1 MAPNFP
7 QPEEFLEAA
16 SSWHLDKLYIDLSS
30 TKGKNLTSTEKKFL
44 RAILSGYSPSEIA
57 EKAYK
62 TQNSNSIRVTLSNGL
77 YRYIQELL
85 IIRGIEDYQ
94 IKSWSRIPQ
103 KLEKLG
109 YKKTSYTHQQ
119 SRNKYQNW
127 GEAIDIIHF
136 YGREE
141 EITKL
146 KRWILVEKCR
156 LLTLLGIG
164 GIGKTSLSI
173 ELAKEVQ
180 DEFEFLIWLS
190 LHNAP
195 PFEEI
200 MIRLIEFVS
209 NHQES
214 NLPETTDKLL
224 SLFLNYLQSHRC
236 LIILDNVETILCSQI
251 RAGDYRPGFEDY
263 GELFERLGEVPHQ
276 SCIILTSREKPKQI
290 ALLEGELFPVRSWK
304 MSGLSYKEVQNIFEL
319 KGTFSASALEWQELN
334 NHYSG
339 NPLALKII
347 STTIQ
352 DLFGG
357 NISSFLSQGK
367 YVFGDLQDFL
377 EQQFNR
383 LSSLEKVVIYWLAIN
398 RVPISLLELLADI
411 TPSVSPA
418 QLLEATESL
427 FRRCLIEKTQGTSDT
442 PLFTLQPVVMEYVT
456 DNLIDKVYQEIVN
469 FSQVNNLDY
478 LNSYALIKATT
489 ADYIR
494 EMQVCLIIQPLISQ
508 LKQYFVSLKNFENH
522 FKQILTNQQ
531 SKLLIKP
538 EYLAGNIINLL
549 SHSNIS
555 LEGYD
560 LSNLVIWQACF
571 RDITLHNVNLS
582 GTDLAKSIF
591 MQTSSYITTIS
602 LNPNGTL
609 LAIGDN
615 FGNICIWQ
623 VANNQIAL
631 EKILEIKTHQRWI
644 SSLAFSYDGKI
655 LASGSIDASVCCWNI
670 HDGQIQQTFEGHTDS
685 VVALKFSDDGKS
697 LASVSH
703 DRTLRLWNITDGNCR
718 QIISGEDILI
728 SAVIFNQHGNILA
741 TACVDKIL
749 RLWNVFTGQ
758 CYKVFSVEHTC
769 YITAL
774 AFSYDG
780 NIVATG
786 SSSADC
792 TVKLWSIHDG
802 RYLQTCSGH
811 SSGIKCITF
820 STDGKLLASCSRD
833 KTIRFWNVSDGKC
846 VQILYGHKDE
856 VSHINFNSDG
866 STLASCSSD
875 QTVKLW
881 DVKQGRVFKTI
892 KGYENEVRALVF
904 SPDGEMLASGHG
916 DTKIRL
922 WDINKGEVLKIL
934 EGHKDTVTSVNVS
947 PDGRKLV
954 SGSEDKTVKI
964 WDIFTGEVLQTW
976 KVDKREI
983 WSVAFNHDGKTIV
996 AGCDG
1001 KTIANDIDHDEV
1013 RLWNIP
1019 DNRYD
1024 KVYER
1029 IFSGHDSAVYSV
1041 VFSPQ
1046 EVGKI
1051 LASASTDW
1059 TIKLWE
1065 LSTGEVLRT
1074 LQGHTHAV
1082 MSVAFSPQPNHRV
1095 IASGSFDRT
1104 VRLWNLNNGECFRV
1118 FQGHTQPVF
1127 SVTFSP
1133 DGKTIASGSFD
1144 CTIKLWSVNT
1154 GECLQTLQG
1163 HSNRVFG
1170 AVFSPNGKIIA
1181 SASGDETIKLW
1192 DVETG
1197 CCITTFKCPKPYEGM
1212 NIADVTGITDA
1223 TRATLLSLG
1232 ACEYF

>member
-16 SSWHLDKLYIDLSS
+16 NFWHLDKLYIDLSS
-30 TKGKNLTSTEKKFL
+30 TKGKNLTSTEKRFL

-57 EKAYK
+57 DKAYK

-109 YKKTSYTHQQ
+109 YKKISYTHQR

-127 GEAIDIIHF
+127 GEAIDISHF

-195 PFEEI
+195 PFQEI
-200 MIRLIEFVS
+200 MVKLIEFVS
-209 NHQES
+209 NHQET
-214 NLPETTDKLL
+214 NLPETTDKSL
-224 SLFLNYLQSHRC
+224 SLLLNYLQSHRC

-263 GELFERLGEVPHQ
+263 GELFKRLGEIRHQ
-276 SCIILTSREKPKQI
+276 SCIVLTSREKPKQI
-290 ALLEGELFPVRSWK
+290 ALLEGESFPVRCWK
-304 MSGLSYKEVQNIFEL
+304 MSGLNYKEVQNIFEL
-319 KGTFSASALEWQELN
+319 KGKFSASVSEWQKLN
-334 NHYSG
+334 DLYSG

-347 STTIQ
+347 STTIL
-352 DLFGG
+352 DLFSG
-357 NISSFLSQGK
+357 NISCFISQGK
-367 YVFGDLQDFL
+367 YIFGDLLDFL

-383 LSSLEKVVIYWLAIN
+383 LSNLETVVIYWLAIN
-398 RVPISLLELLADI
+398 RVPISILEILPDI
-411 TPSVSPA
+411 IPSVSPA

-456 DNLIDKVYQEIVN
+456 DNLINKTYQEIVTYT
-469 FSQVNNLDY
+469 QVSNLDY
-478 LNSYALIKATT
+478 LNNYALIKATT
-489 ADYIR
+489 SDYIR
-494 EMQVCLIIQPLISQ
+494 EMQICLIIQPLISQ
-508 LKQYFVSLKNFENH
+508 LKQYFVSLKNFENN

-531 SKLLIKP
+531 SKSFIQP
-538 EYLAGNIINLL
+538 GYLAGNIINIL
-549 SHSNIS
+549 SHTKIN
-555 LEGYD
+555 LEGYN
-560 LSNLVIWQACF
+560 LSNLVIWQADF

-582 GTDLAKSIF
+582 ETDLTKSSF
-591 MQTSSYITTIS
+591 MQASNYITTMS
-602 LNPNGTL
+602 LHPNGKL

-623 VANNQIAL
+623 VRNSQIAL

-644 SSLAFSYDGKI
+644 SSLAFSDDGKI

-670 HDGQIQQTFEGHTDS
+670 DDGQIKQTFEGHTDS
-685 VVALKFSDDGKS
+685 VIGLKFSNDGEF

-703 DRTLRLWNITDGNCR
+703 DRTLRLWNVSDGNWR
-718 QIISGEDILI
+718 QIISGEGIFI
-728 SAVIFNQHGNILA
+728 TAIAFNQHGNTLA
-741 TACVDKIL
+741 TVCTDKQL
-749 RLWNVFTGQ
+749 RLWNIFTGQ
-758 CYKVFSVEHTC
+758 CYQVFSVKHTC
-769 YITAL
+769 HITAL
-774 AFSYDG
+774 AFSPDG
-780 NIVATG
+780 NIIATG

-792 TVKLWSIHDG
+792 TVKLWNIHNG

-811 SSGIKCITF
+811 SSGVKCITF
-820 STDGKLLASCSRD
+820 SPDGKLLASCSRD
-833 KTIRFWNVSDGKC
+833 KTIRFWNVPDGKC
-846 VQILYGHKDE
+846 VQVLYAHGDE

-866 STLASCSSD
+866 SKLASCSSD

-904 SPDGEMLASGHG
+904 SPDSEMLVSGHG
-916 DTKIRL
+916 DSKIRL
-922 WDINKGEVLKIL
+922 WDISKGEVLRIL
-934 EGHKDTVTSVNVS
+934 EGHKNTVTSVNIS
-947 PDGRKLV
+947 QDGRKLV

-964 WDIFTGEVLQTW
+964 WDIFTGDVLQTW

-983 WSVAFNHDGKTIV
+983 WSVAFNHDSKTIA

-1001 KTIANDIDHDEV
+1001 KTIANDIDHEEV
-1013 RLWNIP
+1013 RLWNVP

-1024 KVYER
+1024 KVHER

-1046 EVGKI
+1046 EVGQI

-1074 LQGHTHAV
+1074 LEGHTHAV
-1082 MSVAFSPQPNHRV
+1082 MSVAFSPQINQRV

-1104 VRLWNLNNGECFRV
+1104 VRLWNLNNGECFRI

-1133 DGKTIASGSFD
+1133 NGKTIASGSFD
-1144 CTIKLWSVNT
+1144 STIKLWSVST
-1154 GECLQTLQG
+1154 SECLLTLQG

-1197 CCITTFKCPKPYEGM
+1197 CCIATLKSPKPYAGM
-1212 NIADVTGITDA
+1212 NISNVTGLTDA

-1232 ACEYF
+1232 AIS